1 MFNELPFKDDL
12 MEFSMWATYAI
23 EEKNNERL
31 FNHVMSSLNE
41 DTYQKIIDFKK
52 NHPDEIAANPLL
64 SGLLYLYVVG
74 FETKSLQD
82 IEKAYEKYYEL
93 QSKYSFD
100 DNIKMYMDAG
110 CSVYQTSKDNSVYL
124 SFPIYLY
131 KSHLMEGG
139 VDATDTR
146 QGYLFPTQKLTKED
160 IERIQKECPEA
171 VSKITKKHSE
181 SR

>member
-12 MEFSMWATYAI
+12 MRFSMWSTYAI
-23 EEKNNERL
+23 EKKNDKFL
-31 FNHVMSSLNE
+31 FESLMSTLNE
-41 DTYQKIIDFKK
+41 DTYQKIFDFKK
-52 NHPDEIAANPLL
+52 NYPDKINANPLL
-64 SGLLYLYVVG
+64 AGLLDLYIVG

-93 QSKYSFD
+93 QSQYPFE

-110 CSVYQTSKDNSVYL
+110 CSVYQSSKDHSVYL

-131 KSHLMEGG
+131 KSHLMDGG
-139 VDATDTR
+139 VDSTDTR

-160 IERIQKECPEA
+160 IERIQKECPEV
-171 VSKITKKHSE
+171 VSKIAKKHSE